1 MVRLSD
7 RQRFDWLRLA
17 RTEGVG
23 PLTFRSLVN
32 RFGGAGAAL
41 EALPGLSAR
50 AKRPLLPPTEREIEA
65 ELREAERLGA
75 RLLGYG
81 EADYPALLR
90 EIDVPPPVIALRG
103 SLACLEKPTIGIVG
117 SRNAS
122 ALGRKIAGRFAADL
136 AAAGYII
143 VSGLARGIDAEAHRA
158 SLATGTIAVLAG
170 GLDRPYPP
178 EHVDLV
184 EEIVGTGL
192 VISERPFGLAPRGRD
207 FPRRNRVISGLSRGI
222 IVVEAAR
229 RSGSLITARFA
240 NEQGREVFAVPG
252 SPFDPRAE
260 GPNDLIRDGA
270 MLVANA
276 RDVIAALVPRDGLPS
291 RLPGIFSEPL
301 EDDEGLFEE
310 WAEGADAFGENSD
323 ASFVQASAPPEHRRT
338 ALLGALSASPIEIDA
353 LIRQL
358 GISLAELQG
367 LLFELELEGLLQR
380 HPGNRVSRAFLD
392 QAKTG

>member
-1 MVRLSD
+1 MVRPSGVRLSD

-23 PLTFRSLVN
+23 PLTFRSLIN
-32 RFGGAGAAL
+32 RFGGASAAL
-41 EALPGLSAR
+41 EALPGLSAK
-50 AKRPLLPPTEREIEA
+50 AKRPLLLPSEREIEN
-65 ELREAERLGA
+65 EFREAERLGA

-90 EIDVPPPVIALRG
+90 EIAAPPPVIALRG
-103 SLACLEKPTIGIVG
+103 SLACLERPTIGIVG

-136 AAAGYII
+136 AAAGYTI
-143 VSGLARGIDAEAHRA
+143 VSGLARGIDVEAHRA
-158 SLATGTIAVLAG
+158 SLATGTVAVLAG

-184 EEIVGTGL
+184 EEIVATGL

-240 NEQGREVFAVPG
+240 NEQGRDVFAVPG

-260 GPNDLIRDGA
+260 GPNDLIREGA
-270 MLVANA
+270 TLVANA
-276 RDVIAALVPRDGLPS
+276 RDVIAALSPREGLPP
-291 RLPGIFSEPL
+291 RLPGVFSEPDP
-301 EDDEGLFEE
+301 EDEDLFEE
-310 WAEGADAFGENSD
+310 WEEGAEVADVRAEPD
-323 ASFVQASAPPEHRRT
+323 LEQEPETPGDKRAT
-338 ALLGALSASPIEIDA
+338 LVGALSSSPIEVDA
-353 LIRQL
+353 LTRLL
-358 GISLAELQG
+358 GVDLAAVQG

-380 HPGNRVSRAFLD
+380 HPGNRVSRA
-392 QAKTG
+392 

>member
-32 RFGGAGAAL
+32 RFGGASAAL

-90 EIDVPPPVIALRG
+90 EIDAPPPVIALRG

-178 EHVDLV
+178 EHVDLM
-184 EEIVGTGL
+184 EEIVGSGL

-270 MLVANA
+270 MLVGNA
-276 RDVIAALVPRDGLPS
+276 RDVIAALEPRDGLPS
-291 RLPGIFSEPL
+291 RLPGLFSEPL

-310 WAEGADAFGENSD
+310 WAEGADAFGENSHLG
-323 ASFVQASAPPEHRRT
+323 FGQAPAPPQDRRA
-338 ALLGALSASPIEIDA
+338 ALLGALSASPIEVDA
-353 LIRQL
+353 LTRQL
-358 GISLAELQG
+358 GLSLADLQD

-380 HPGNRVSRAFLD
+380 HPGNRVSRAFFD